1 MALSSNLVWNDDGFR
16 FDALSG
22 SGIAVV
28 IGKDGAE
35 QRVGPGPKE
44 LVCMALGSCA
54 GTNLVSLMKKMRQ
67 QVTKIEI
74 NVEAQVAETD
84 PMVFTH
90 VLTTY
95 KIWGKNVDPAKVKK
109 ALDYIEEKYC
119 GVLHMVNK
127 TAKTEYAF
135 EITEG

>member
-1 MALSSNLVWNDDGFR
+1 MAMSSALVWNGDGFR
-16 FDALSG
+16 FDAVSG
-22 SGIAVV
+22 SGVAVV
-28 IGKDGAE
+28 IGKDAAE
-35 QRVGPGPKE
+35 NRVGPGPKE

-54 GTNLVSLMKKMRQ
+54 GTNFVSMMKKMRQ
-67 QVTKIEI
+67 EVTRVEI
-74 NVEAQVAETD
+74 GVEAQVAEVD

-95 KIWGKNVDPAKVKK
+95 KVYGKNVDPAKVKK

-135 EITEG
+135 EITEE

>member
-1 MALSSNLVWNDDGFR
+1 MAYTSNLVWQGDGYR
-16 FDALSG
+16 FDATSG
-22 SGIAVV
+22 TGVAVT
-28 IGKDGAE
+28 IGKDAADD
-35 QRVGPGPKE
+35 RVGPGPKE

-54 GTNLVSLMKKMRQ
+54 GTNFVSLMKKMRQ
-67 QVTKIEI
+67 DLSKVEI
-74 NVEAQVAETD
+74 NVEAQVAEVD

-95 KIWGKNVDPAKVKK
+95 KIWGKSVDGAKVKK

>member
-1 MALSSNLVWNDDGFR
+1 MAHKSTMTWNGDGYA
-16 FDALSG
+16 FDAATGGGFELK
-22 SGIAVV
+22 
-28 IGKDGAE
+28 IGVDAEGQPVGA
-35 QRVGPGPKE
+35 RAKE
-44 LVCMALGSCA
+44 LVCLGVGACS

-67 QVTKIEI
+67 QVEKIEI
-74 NVEAQVAETD
+74 SVEAEQAEVD

-90 VLTTY
+90 VITRY
-95 KIWGKNVDPAKVKK
+95 KLYGKGIDPAKVKK

-135 EITEG
+135 EIVEV

>member
-1 MALSSNLVWNDDGFR
+1 MALRSTLTWNGDGFR
-16 FDALSG
+16 FDAVSG
-22 SGIAVV
+22 TGMTVT
-28 IGKDGAE
+28 IGKDAAE
-35 QRVGPGPKE
+35 NRVGPGPKE

-54 GTNLVSLMKKMRQ
+54 GTNFVSLMKKMRQ
-67 QVTKIEI
+67 QVSKVEI
-74 NVEAQVAETD
+74 NVEAQVAEVD

-95 KIWGKNVDPAKVKK
+95 KIWGKAVDPAKVKK

-135 EITEG
+135 EIMEE